1 MGVLE
6 TFRNAWKVHDLR
18 RKLLFTL
25 FIIIIFRLGAAIA
38 VPYLD
43 PSKLQAIMG
52 DTGNFLNYLD
62 ILSGGAFKEST
73 IFALSVTPYINASI
87 IIQLLTYALPP
98 LSYNFV

>member
-1 MGVLE
+1 VGVLE

-52 DTGNFLNYLD
+52 
-62 ILSGGAFKEST
+62 IL
-73 IFALSVTPYINASI
+73 VT
-87 IIQLLTYALPP
+87 
-98 LSYNFV
+98 F